1 MRGVS
6 QEEVVDRNHSSV
18 ALTLNGATLSCRP
31 EEHNTERTYIRAIAM
46 KLYLCVSIALSLVGA
61 ALSSSLGGYDD
72 LDVQYFPNDWT
83 NMQGKQLQTCMHV
96 NFSRLRIHPEYLAL
110 QSFDGYFNQLQPVCI
125 VSHVCSLSMG

>member
-1 MRGVS
+1 
-6 QEEVVDRNHSSV
+6 
-18 ALTLNGATLSCRP
+18 
-31 EEHNTERTYIRAIAM
+31 M

-61 ALSSSLGGYDD
+61 ALSSSLDGYDD
-72 LDVQYFPNDWT
+72 LDAQYFPNDWT
-83 NMQGKQLQTCMHV
+83 NMQGKQLQTRMHV